1 MERKEYLK
9 LIAELEPK
17 VQKYQ
22 TDLRALEKENSELLL
37 KIEDLNADVDALRNV
52 ILDEGGESGR
62 QMLERNDEIKA
73 RLQKLGFTKRE
84 VSIRRRN
91 TEFLNLAKN

>member
-1 MERKEYLK
+1 M
-9 LIAELEPK
+9 
-17 VQKYQ
+17 QKYQ

-91 TEFLNLAKN
+91 TEFLN